1 MNPQETA
8 RSLASSERS
17 EARWSRHST
26 PGENSGG
33 NSKLRARAYY
43 SGAGTGSVETCACTG
58 LVLVSDVVLKRI
70 GDCHCHCA
78 RASLGLRERGMHR
91 LLGQPRG
98 GHRLV
103 TYMHHAHPTPI
114 TTKTHSSMLSAREE
128 SAPARR
134 PDPKLRQSAV
144 ELGKG
149 GETHGRT
156 LHGAG
161 PENDAT
167 EADAVAEVPSQ
178 QQQGAAAGPAS
189 PRRTARGEREG
200 ADHRSTGHD
209 GGGTTRSGRLWQA
222 RQDSVQGLRS
232 RPKNKGTPAEVRA
245 ETSATAG
252 DTGDDEVA
260 FTGGV
265 VAPSPSKV
273 VRGRVGKG
281 VGHVRVFVAVVLG
294 CAVLLGCNP
303 LFSTH
308 AGTHAGTVKECVS
321 MVASPHAVRSLKSI
335 KKGGE
340 SSGKSAPHMCSG

>member
-1 MNPQETA
+1 MPFCWPAPRWAPSRYLHTS
-8 RSLASSERS
+8 RSS
-17 EARWSRHST
+17 H
-26 PGENSGG
+26 
-33 NSKLRARAYY
+33 
-43 SGAGTGSVETCACTG
+43 
-58 LVLVSDVVLKRI
+58 
-70 GDCHCHCA
+70 
-78 RASLGLRERGMHR
+78 
-91 LLGQPRG
+91 
-98 GHRLV
+98 
-103 TYMHHAHPTPI
+103 TPI
-114 TTKTHSSMLSAREE
+114 TTKTPSSMLSARD

-209 GGGTTRSGRLWQA
+209 DDDGGGTRSGRLWQA
-222 RQDSVQGLRS
+222 RQDPPVQGIRS

-245 ETSATAG
+245 VTSAAAG
-252 DTGDDEVA
+252 DTGDGEVA

-281 VGHVRVFVAVVLG
+281 VGHVLVFVAVVLG
-294 CAVLLGCNP
+294 CAVLLCCNP

-321 MVASPHAVRSLKSI
+321 MVASPHAVRSLKCI
-335 KKGGE
+335 KKGDGE
-340 SSGKSAPHMCSG
+340 STSGKSAPHMCSG

>member
-1 MNPQETA
+1 MPVQV
-8 RSLASSERS
+8 LAI
-17 EARWSRHST
+17 
-26 PGENSGG
+26 EN
-33 NSKLRARAYY
+33 A
-43 SGAGTGSVETCACTG
+43 AC
-58 LVLVSDVVLKRI
+58 
-70 GDCHCHCA
+70 HFA
-78 RASLGLRERGMHR
+78 
-91 LLGQPRG
+91 GQPRG

-103 TYMHHAHPTPI
+103 TYTHHTHPTPI
-114 TTKTHSSMLSAREE
+114 TTKTPSSMLSARD

-178 QQQGAAAGPAS
+178 QRQGAAAGPAS
-189 PRRTARGEREG
+189 SRRTARGEREG
-200 ADHRSTGHD
+200 ADHRSTGH
-209 GGGTTRSGRLWQA
+209 GGTRSGRLWQA
-222 RQDSVQGLRS
+222 RQDPPVQGIRS

-245 ETSATAG
+245 VTSAAAG

-265 VAPSPSKV
+265 VAPSPPKV

-281 VGHVRVFVAVVLG
+281 VGHDRVFVAVVLG
-294 CAVLLGCNP
+294 CAVLLCCNP
-303 LFSTH
+303 LFSKH

-321 MVASPHAVRSLKSI
+321 MVASPHAVRSLKCI
-335 KKGGE
+335 KKGDGE
-340 SSGKSAPHMCSG
+340 STSGKSAPHMCSG